1 MLLFAVLCLLIT
13 GAPRATANADVHWHA
28 LRENTPHVIGALDAS
43 DPDGDVLFFRVINAT
58 AETRGDNGSEAG
70 ATKSLPCVVI
80 NNAVVLLFFLPL
92 VAAIV
97 RLSLRRLL
105 PRLQNPRLLTVK
117 TSTLV
122 MHRQGRLL

>member
-80 NNAVVLLFFLPL
+80 M
-92 VAAIV
+92 
-97 RLSLRRLL
+97 
-105 PRLQNPRLLTVK
+105 QWTWTK
-117 TSTLV
+117 TPSRASNYWPPALARPPD
-122 MHRQGRLL
+122 HRH